1 MSLSS
6 AADPSGPTSPLP
18 PSPIRSEMVGAAKQ
32 FMTNPRVRNTPLE
45 EQTDRLGAQMPSTS
59 SSPLLSFPP
68 ASRTS
73 TGQSIVDLARSA
85 LVFGTAG
92 YMVYRFVRSWML
104 PHLLNVPDPAEERM
118 QRLEEQ
124 VVVPVECLSSPV
136 KVGRLSESS
145 RCIAES
151 VTQTLA
157 AVTEQNEQLTGVSD
171 FDRLNAEIG
180 IVKSLL
186 LNQNQFPPVP
196 ETAFPRNRRAVQNGQ
211 NSNNTKGKI
220 AVSSLAKEENG
231 EEAEEDGE
239 GQRRNREMLSASNGS
254 PAFSLLRQ
262 Q

>member
-1 MSLSS
+1 MPLSS
-6 AADPSGPTSPLP
+6 AADPGPTSPLP

-32 FMTNPRVRNTPLE
+32 FLTNPRVRNTPLE
-45 EQTDRLGAQMPSTS
+45 EQTEFLRAKGLTEAEIQNAMRSTEVTLAQSARAQMPSTS
-59 SSPLLSFPP
+59 SSPLLSLPP

-92 YMVYRFVRSWML
+92 YMVYRFVRSWVL

-124 VVVPVECLSSPV
+124 
-136 KVGRLSESS
+136 VGRLSESS

-157 AVTEQNEQLTGVSD
+157 AVTEQNEQLSRTMMLVRAEGEPVSPTS
-171 FDRLNAEIG
+171 
-180 IVKSLL
+180 IVSMPKLELS
-186 LNQNQFPPVP
+186 
-196 ETAFPRNRRAVQNGQ
+196 TVQNGQ

-220 AVSSLAKEENG
+220 AASSLAKEENG
-231 EEAEEDGE
+231 EEAEEGGE
-239 GQRRNREMLSASNGS
+239 GQRRNREVISASTGS
-254 PAFSLLRQ
+254 PV
-262 Q
+262 